1 VCVWGNLR
9 YVPSRHLRANARW
22 REQETAFYLGRLKKD
37 GAMSNLADRYETLLY
52 EARDGVAYIT
62 LNRPEALNAFD
73 STMMREVKD
82 LWRSLRVDDDVRCAV
97 LTGAGERAFC
107 VGIDR
112 NADDTYVVF
121 EKSTLYG
128 TSNNYMYDD
137 PGRDLG
143 PKAND
148 LWKPVVCAVNGM
160 ACGGAFYMIAESDIV
175 VAADH
180 ATFFDPHVT
189 YGQAAVYEPMML
201 RQYISLGNVLRMAL
215 LGARERVSA
224 QTALQIGL
232 VTEVV
237 PGADL
242 AATAAWLGESIA
254 SVDPHVIA
262 GTLRAVW
269 AANDLGRLG
278 AIAMAPSILST
289 SIDKEVMKAGNEAFE
304 GQPRIKPRIR

>member
-1 VCVWGNLR
+1 
-9 YVPSRHLRANARW
+9 
-22 REQETAFYLGRLKKD
+22 
-37 GAMSNLADRYETLLY
+37 MSTTADRYETLLY
-52 EARDGVAYIT
+52 EERGGVAFVT

-73 STMMREVKD
+73 STMMRELQD
-82 LWRSLRVDDDVRCAV
+82 LWRALRVDDDVRCVV
-97 LTGAGERAFC
+97 LTGSGERAFC

-121 EKSTLYG
+121 EKRTLYG

-137 PGRDLG
+137 PGRFLG

-175 VAADH
+175 IAADH

-201 RQYISLGNVLRMAL
+201 RQYISLGNVLRLAL
-215 LGARERVSA
+215 LGAHERISA
-224 QTALQIGL
+224 ATALQIGL

-237 PGADL
+237 AAADL
-242 AATAAWLGESIA
+242 ATQAAWLGDAVA
-254 SVDPHVIA
+254 SADPDVIA

-278 AIAMAPSILST
+278 ATSMAPSILST
-289 SIDKEVMKAGNEAFE
+289 SINKDVMAAGNQAFE
-304 GQPRIKPRIR
+304 NQPRIKPRIR

>member
-1 VCVWGNLR
+1 
-9 YVPSRHLRANARW
+9 
-22 REQETAFYLGRLKKD
+22 
-37 GAMSNLADRYETLLY
+37 MADYETITY
-52 EARDGVAYIT
+52 EERDAIAFIT
-62 LNRPEALNAFD
+62 LNRPEALNSFD
-73 STMMREVKD
+73 STMRRELRD
-82 LWRSLRVDDDVRCAV
+82 AWRSLRANDDVRCAV

-112 NADDTYVVF
+112 NAPETYIVF
-121 EKSTLYG
+121 DQNTLYG

-148 LWKPVVCAVNGM
+148 LWKPVICAVNGL

-175 VAADH
+175 IAAEH

-189 YGQAAVYEPMML
+189 YGQAAVYEPIML
-201 RQYISLGNVLRMAL
+201 RQYLSLGNVLRMAL

-237 PGADL
+237 PL
-242 AATAAWLGESIA
+242 AELASSAAWLAESIA
-254 SVDPHVIA
+254 SLDPYVAA

-278 AIAMAPSILST
+278 ALSMAPSILST
-289 SIDKEVMKAGNEAFE
+289 SIDKDVMRAGNQAFDT
-304 GQPRIKPRIR
+304 QPRITPRIR